1 MSEPRAA
8 AGARPTRIKT
18 PEDDAW
24 LFTAEEL
31 GLSPSRYA
39 GVTAEF
45 ENECYLRAAIYIRE
59 CGGRLRLPALTIAV
73 AGTFVRRFY
82 MLESVTA
89 HDMAHVASACLF
101 LACKVSETHKRLRE
115 FSAEAMRVR
124 LKNSPREQVGAAD
137 AAAAGE
143 AVSPE
148 LEAGKMAMLKMEAE
162 VLKILNFDLTV
173 ETPFLFINPFTDYI
187 RGLADREQTPTE
199 REERVEPKALAMQ
212 NAFNFLVESI
222 GMYVHVRFDAREIAT
237 AAVFLG
243 LRLANL
249 EVCSPDPDALNY
261 LDVFGCDIAHVEEI
275 ANAMMNAT
283 DSSAKF
289 A

>member
-8 AGARPTRIKT
+8 AGAAAERIKT
-18 PEDDAW
+18 PEDDPW

-31 GLSPSRYA
+31 ARSPSRYA
-39 GVTAEF
+39 GVAAAA

-73 AGTFVRRFY
+73 AGTFLRRFY
-82 MLESVTA
+82 MLESVTV
-89 HDMAHVASACLF
+89 HDMGHVASACLF

-115 FSAEAMRVR
+115 FTEEAMRVR
-124 LKNSPREQVGAAD
+124 MNNALRGGSD
-137 AAAAGE
+137 AAGDS
-143 AVSPE
+143 VSPE
-148 LEAGKMAMLKMEAE
+148 LEAGKTAMLKMEAE

-173 ETPFLFINPFTDYI
+173 ETPFLYIKHFNDYI
-187 RGLADREQTPTE
+187 RGLADREPTESE

-237 AAVFLG
+237 AAVYLG
-243 LRLANL
+243 VRLADL
-249 EVCSPDPDALNY
+249 DVCSPDPDALGY

-283 DSSAKF
+283 DPEAKF